1 MPRLRTLVLSFAVAL
16 TTFVVTHLFRFPGS
30 IRYLMD
36 ATGGRK
42 ILDMQASGSA
52 DETYARLEAF
62 GELGREL
69 YLRAI
74 LTVDLVF
81 PVSVFVFLLLLAR
94 FVSEQARLRGLFKGA
109 LQLLPVA
116 YVLLDFCENVSVLLM
131 LVHYPERL
139 EFLAGTVGY
148 LTRGKR
154 VAMMAAMLLPIALWL
169 VTKLR
174 ALRAPPHAPSPD
186 NPGMGS

>member
-1 MPRLRTLVLSFAVAL
+1 MPRLRTVVVSFVVML
-16 TTFVVTHLFRFPGS
+16 TTFAVTHLLRFPGS
-30 IRYLMD
+30 IRHLMD

-74 LTVDLVF
+74 LTVDLFF
-81 PVSVFVFLLLLAR
+81 PLSVFAFLMLLAH
-94 FVSEQARLRGLFKGA
+94 FVAERARLRGAMRAVLK
-109 LQLLPVA
+109 LLPVA
-116 YVLLDFCENVSVLLM
+116 YVLLDFFENISVLLM
-131 LVHYPERL
+131 LKHYPERL
-139 EFLAGTVGY
+139 ELLAGTVGY

-154 VAMMAAMLLPIALWL
+154 AAMIAALLLPLTLGL

-174 ALRAPPHAPSPD
+174 ALRLAKVH
-186 NPGMGS
+186 G